1 MSMRSEKRS
10 GQDPFAFVHRGDLHT
25 IPAET
30 VEFEVKLHGGFAA
43 DARPGF
49 GQIYYG
55 MPGCGIVRIS
65 SDLRRQEIIPLPD
78 ALKPL
83 NFHSTKL
90 GEFDGK
96 RRLIMPANQDQKVA
110 ILTLDGTVDFILT
123 RPEFEAY
130 AAEET
135 PYRPTDTVV
144 VGNHLYVAD
153 GYGANHI
160 LSSDLATKRWTG
172 IFGGKTE
179 NPVEDGKFGTAHGI
193 NLNPIHSR
201 LDIADRP
208 HGRIQAHGLDGRFI
222 ASHKLPPGSWP
233 CGINYTQVQGR
244 WYAVIGCL
252 RDPVKDRPA
261 PIYILNAETYELLS
275 TIRPKE
281 ELGVELA
288 QHLHNVVFHIHH
300 DRLYLICQAWN
311 PGHYFVL
318 EQV

>member
-1 MSMRSEKRS
+1 MDSDRVS
-10 GQDPFAFVHRGDLHT
+10 GQDPFRFVHRGDLHT

-30 VEFEVKLHGGFAA
+30 VEFEVKLHGGFAV

-55 MPGCGIVRIS
+55 MPGCGIVRIAA
-65 SDLRRQEIIPLPD
+65 DLRRQEIVPLPD
-78 ALKPL
+78 ALTPL

-90 GEFDGK
+90 AQFDGK
-96 RRLIMPANQDQKVA
+96 WRLIMPANLDQKVA
-110 ILTLDGTVDFILT
+110 ILTLDGTVDLILS

-130 AAEET
+130 AAAET
-135 PYRPTDTVV
+135 LYRPTDTVV
-144 VGNHLYVAD
+144 VGDTLFVAD

-160 LSSDLATKRWTG
+160 LSSNLTTKRWTD
-172 IFGGKTE
+172 IFGGKTD
-179 NPVEDGKFGTAHGI
+179 NPAEDGKFGTAHGI
-193 NLNPIHSR
+193 GLNPIHSR

-208 HGRIQAHGLDGRFI
+208 HGRIQVHGTDGRFI

-233 CGINYTQVQGR
+233 CGINYTRFQGR

-261 PIYILNAETYELLS
+261 PIYVLDAESYELLS

-288 QHLHNVVFHIHH
+288 QHMHNVVFHIHR

-318 EQV
+318 EKA